1 MGIGTGGLL
10 KTTGQA
16 AGIAGMMLNQRDTL
30 RDLKAAQENLADTKE
45 QGVTS
50 TLTPEMKE
58 AMTMAMKNYN
68 EAKAESNYGFSPEQS
83 AAYKAAINRNQTNQI
98 TSAGEAGGGQMAGY
112 VGAVASANKADNLL
126 EMMSKDATVRLQKEQ
141 FASGQLSPVVGM
153 SNAIQN
159 VNENDTDRYTNL
171 LREAGNAVSDLRM
184 QKAGNRE
191 RIFNASGTVLYNK
204 GAEKQQKIE
213 QVGKAAL
220 NIFGGP
226 IGSMAGSMMPS
237 SNTQVPQIGSPQ
249 NTQYGS
255 FSDYGTQ
262 IG

>member
-1 MGIGTGGLL
+1 MVGKGGVL
-10 KTTGQA
+10 KTVGTA

-68 EAKAESNYGFSPEQS
+68 EAKEESNYGFSPEQS

-112 VGAVASANKADNLL
+112 VGAVASANKADDLL
-126 EMMSKDATVRLQKEQ
+126 DMMSKDATVRLQKEQ

-171 LREAGNAVSDLRM
+171 LIEAGNAVSDLRM

-191 RIFNASGTVLYNK
+191 RIFNASGTALYNK
-204 GAEKQQKIE
+204 GADKEQRMNQFGEVMLNMFAPGTGGIMPNTEQK
-213 QVGKAAL
+213 
-220 NIFGGP
+220 
-226 IGSMAGSMMPS
+226 
-237 SNTQVPQIGSPQ
+237 
-249 NTQYGS
+249 
-255 FSDYGTQ
+255 
-262 IG
+262 